1 MHYVPRYNLV
11 VNYLLF
17 LRSYTRESCNVRST
31 YINSNGSGNNKDDYD
46 NGGVDD
52 SDNNKTKTN
61 RKRSRACDSRRTEHK
76 IHFVRMGRKAL
87 NIYINK
93 YAIARSREKPAIYWC
108 VVCFVSAL
116 SANGVGLVIAP
127 VAR

>member
-1 MHYVPRYNLV
+1 MFEVLTSIAMAVAN
-11 VNYLLF
+11 
-17 LRSYTRESCNVRST
+17 
-31 YINSNGSGNNKDDYD
+31 INKDDYD

-61 RKRSRACDSRRTEHK
+61 RERSRACDSRRTEHK

-116 SANGVGLVIAP
+116 SDNGVGLVIAP